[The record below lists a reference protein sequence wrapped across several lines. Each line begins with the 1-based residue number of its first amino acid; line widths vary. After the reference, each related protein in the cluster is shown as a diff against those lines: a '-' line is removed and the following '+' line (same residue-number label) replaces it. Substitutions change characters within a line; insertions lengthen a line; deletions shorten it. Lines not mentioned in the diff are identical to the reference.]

1 MTKSGDGHNNEKI
14 TLLTNFDVQTFSLM
28 VAAVATALATAMFM
42 NWIAQK
48 RQPGTAQWAVGFGL
62 NAAGAVLLHFYDPT
76 TSPISWA
83 VVGGTL
89 LFSCWCLSFL
99 GLCRYLGAACLSWRW
114 VAAGVGLHLL
124 AMLWFT
130 VVVPNQAYRVL
141 VYLLAN
147 TVVVSFMGRLLW
159 RETRHPVGPGI
170 YYFTSGL
177 CGFHALFNVVR
188 IGGVLSGHVVFE
200 RNGPL
205 PPALAASFIEGSM
218 MSVLLA
224 TSFII
229 MISQRIRH
237 QLEIMART
245 DELSGLGN
253 RRHFME
259 SIHREVERARRYQR
273 PLGLVVLDI
282 DLFKRINDAHG
293 HPCGDAVIQKVS
305 RILRESLRQQ
315 DIICRIGGEEFGIL
329 MPETAEAATFAS
341 AERLRALMA
350 QAKVP
355 SENGEVLFTASF
367 GVTAVSLDEECVE
380 EVLPRVDSH
389 LYQAKLMGRNRV
401 VGTASSPNLN
411 KAWVI

>member
-1 MTKSGDGHNNEKI
+1 
-14 TLLTNFDVQTFSLM
+14 M
-28 VAAVATALATAMFM
+28 VAAVATALAIAMYM

-76 TSPISWA
+76 ISSISWA

-99 GLCRYLGAACLSWRW
+99 GLCRYLNASCLSWRW
-114 VAAGVGLHLL
+114 VAAGIGLHLL
-124 AMLWFT
+124 AMLWFS
-130 VVVPNQAYRVL
+130 VVTPNQAYRVL
-141 VYLLAN
+141 VYLMAN
-147 TVVVSFMGRLLW
+147 TVVVGAMGKLLW
-159 RETRHPVGPGI
+159 KARHPAGPGI
-170 YYFTSGL
+170 YYFTSVL
-177 CGFHALFNVVR
+177 CGFHALYNVVR
-188 IGGVLSGHVVFE
+188 MGGVLSGHVVFE
-200 RNGPL
+200 RNGPI

-259 SIHREVERARRYQR
+259 SIHREAERARRYQR

-282 DLFKRINDAHG
+282 DLFKRINDTHG

-305 RILRESLRQQ
+305 QILRESLRRE

-329 MPETAEAATFAS
+329 MPETAEAAAFAS
-341 AERLRALMA
+341 AERLRALMT
-350 QAKVP
+350 QAKVIC
-355 SENGEVLFTASF
+355 ENGDVMFTASF
-367 GVTAVSLDEECVE
+367 GVAESALDEENIE
-380 EVLPRVDSH
+380 EFLKRVDNH
-389 LYQAKLMGRNRV
+389 LYQAKLMGRNCV
-401 VGTASSPNLN
+401 FGTASSANLTQ
-411 KAWVI
+411 AWVI